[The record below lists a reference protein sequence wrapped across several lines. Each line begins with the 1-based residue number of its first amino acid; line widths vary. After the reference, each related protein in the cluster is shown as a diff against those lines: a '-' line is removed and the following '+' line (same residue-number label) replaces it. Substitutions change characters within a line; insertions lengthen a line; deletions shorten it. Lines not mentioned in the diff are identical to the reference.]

1 MIYTTS
7 MTRVNLDQRRQNFI
21 YLSLS
26 LFFILVSGVGI
37 FLIYHLVNP
46 SLPNLVPTDSNII
59 SIKNTPTPSIILSRI
74 PSVKLSPTAKPSP
87 VPTPEINQYAIDI
100 DNFSVQFKSN
110 RQVITDTED
119 SGNRYTFYRSDSS
132 LAVHVGQTWSW
143 QHPSREF
150 STSSLL
156 LDGQPTFQYLID
168 TQKLVDAEFDGKK
181 YTIQCIH
188 NGIDAIKSEC
198 DQFIAS
204 FKFLK

>member
-1 MIYTTS
+1 MS
-7 MTRVNLDQRRQNFI
+7 RVNLDQRRQNFI

-46 SLPNLVPTDSNII
+46 SLPNSFPTDSEVI
-59 SIKNTPTPSIILSRI
+59 SVKNTPTPSIILSPI

-87 VPTPEINQYAIDI
+87 VPTPEISQYAIDI
-100 DNFSVQFKSN
+100 DNFSVRFKSN

-132 LAVHVGQTWSW
+132 LAVHVGKTWSW

-156 LDGQPTFQYLID
+156 LDGQPTFQYSID

-188 NGIDAIKSEC
+188 NGIDTIKSEC